1 MEVAAQ
7 GERLAAELGG
17 WLADVTFV
25 DLDTDEVTARVI
37 DSVVR
42 WAEAQGW
49 RVYRRAP
56 SVLPLPP
63 PLEQRHSVLDVAC
76 ARPDGPPV
84 VVEVDHTDRA
94 RTVQKLRAEA
104 DAGRIP
110 IWVRWGVGRFT
121 TPPPPVRMVTVEV
134 TRRAG
139 PAGRG
144 RLHSRG
150 GDRPRRLTRP
160 AAARWPA
167 GAADPVDRSAADP
180 VDRPASGRGRRL
192 R

>member
-1 MEVAAQ
+1 MEVTAQ
-7 GERLAAELGG
+7 GERLASDLGRA
-17 WLADVTFV
+17 LADLIFV
-25 DLDTDEVTARVI
+25 DLSADEVTARVI
-37 DSVVR
+37 DSVVG

-121 TPPPPVRMVTVEV
+121 APPLPVRMVTVEV
-134 TRRAG
+134 TRRPG
-139 PAGRG
+139 PAGHG
-144 RLHSRG
+144 RLHSRT
-150 GDRPRRLTRP
+150 GDRPAPAHSTGGGTLATQALPIPLT
-160 AAARWPA
+160 
-167 GAADPVDRSAADP
+167 DPLSDP
-180 VDRPASGRGRRL
+180 RKGT
-192 R
+192 

>member
-1 MEVAAQ
+1 MDVTAQ
-7 GERLAAELGG
+7 GERLAADLGRSLAEL
-17 WLADVTFV
+17 TFV

-37 DSVVR
+37 DAVVR
-42 WAEAQGW
+42 WASAQGW

-63 PLEQRHSVLDVAC
+63 PMQQRHSVLDVAC

-94 RTVQKLRAEA
+94 RTVQKLTAEA

-121 TPPPPVRMVTVEV
+121 VPPPPVAMVTVEV
-134 TRRAG
+134 TRRPG

-144 RLHSRG
+144 RLHSR
-150 GDRPRRLTRP
+150 
-160 AAARWPA
+160 
-167 GAADPVDRSAADP
+167 VD
-180 VDRPASGRGRRL
+180 DRPAPEHSAGGGTAATQAL
-192 R
+192 PIPLVEPLVDPLSDPGKGT

>member
-1 MEVAAQ
+1 MELTAQ
-7 GERLAAELGG
+7 GERLAADLGR
-17 WLADVTFV
+17 WLADLTFV

-42 WAEAQGW
+42 WAEGQGW

-104 DAGRIP
+104 DAGRVP

-121 TPPPPVRMVTVEV
+121 VPPPPVRMVTVEV

-144 RLHSRG
+144 RLHSRT
-150 GDRPRRLTRP
+150 GDRPAPAHSTGGGTVATQALPIPLTDP
-160 AAARWPA
+160 DA
-167 GAADPVDRSAADP
+167 GDGAGKGV
-180 VDRPASGRGRRL
+180 
-192 R
+192 

>member
-1 MEVAAQ
+1 MEVTAD
-7 GERLAAELGG
+7 GERLAADLGR
-17 WLADVTFV
+17 WLAEVTFV
-25 DLDTDEVTARVI
+25 DLDTDQVTALVI
-37 DSVVR
+37 DSVAR
-42 WAEAQGW
+42 WAEARGW

-63 PLEQRHSVLDVAC
+63 PLEQRQSVLDVAC

-94 RTVQKLRAEA
+94 RTVRKLLAEA

-110 IWVRWGVGRFT
+110 LWVRWGVGRFT
-121 TPPPPVRMVTVEV
+121 EPGPPVRMVTVEV

-144 RLHSRG
+144 RLHSRVG
-150 GDRPRRLTRP
+150 ERP
-160 AAARWPA
+160 APAHSAGGGTLAAQALPIPMTEPSEAVEDA
-167 GAADPVDRSAADP
+167 GK
-180 VDRPASGRGRRL
+180 GT
-192 R
+192 

>member
-1 MEVAAQ
+1 MDVTAQ
-7 GERLAAELGG
+7 GERLAADLGR
-17 WLADVTFV
+17 WLTDLTFV
-25 DLDTDEVTARVI
+25 DLSADEVTAQVI
-37 DSVVR
+37 DAVVR

-63 PLEQRHSVLDVAC
+63 PLQQRHSVLDVAC

-94 RTVQKLRAEA
+94 RTVQKLGAEA

-121 TPPPPVRMVTVEV
+121 APPPPVRMVTVEV

-139 PAGRG
+139 PAGQG
-144 RLHSRG
+144 RLHSRT
-150 GDRPRRLTRP
+150 GDRPAPEHSTAGGTVAAQALPIPLTDP
-160 AAARWPA
+160 LSGPGEGA
-167 GAADPVDRSAADP
+167 GK
-180 VDRPASGRGRRL
+180 GT
-192 R
+192 